1 MSIWLFCM
9 LFSVRLVVY
18 VDNSACDAYPMPGP
32 LGMGTTGPC
41 RVVGR
46 APAPQFAAG
55 RAVGFG
61 YHADGVHYNVK
72 ALPRFSET
80 SLNFLVTAYPKSM
93 PSRAASKSA

>member
-55 RAVGFG
+55 RAVGFDD
-61 YHADGVHYNVK
+61 HADGVHYNVK
-72 ALPRFSET
+72 ALPRFSDT
-80 SLNFLVTAYPKSM
+80 SLNLSTTAWPRSIPNLVAN
-93 PSRAASKSA
+93 KSA